1 MTTAPAVGLVGK
13 LKTIAIAMLK
23 QALEDWAQMTGMTVE
38 TGDAKVQS
46 LSKRAQIETTVT
58 GPAMLIET
66 KVEGRTEG
74 PFFFVF
80 PNALAA
86 TAVGKFVMLPPG
98 VVEQKAKN
106 GLDAGDIEAFKELAN
121 LLCGSSNNVLARMQ
135 PGLRLSQSV
144 AHLKVSAAMP
154 DLKTRIADIP
164 DTETACVACSVKV
177 DGQPF
182 TVHQLL
188 PLALARSML
197 A

>member
-1 MTTAPAVGLVGK
+1 MTAAPAVGLVGK
-13 LKTIAIAMLK
+13 LKAIAIAMLK

-38 TGDAKVQS
+38 TGDAKVQN
-46 LSKRAQIETTVT
+46 LAKRAQVETTIT

-66 KVEGRTEG
+66 RVEGRSEG
-74 PFFFVF
+74 PYFFVF

-98 VVEQKAKN
+98 VVEQKAKT
-106 GLDAGDIEAFKELAN
+106 GLDAADVEAFKELAN

-144 AHLKVSAAMP
+144 AHLKVQSALP

-164 DTETACVACSVKV
+164 DTEAACVACSVKI

-182 TVHQLL
+182 TVFQLL